1 MRIYLRL
8 SAGVSYVNP
17 PSSSKQHHYK
27 RVTAYTRALAVS
39 NVFAP
44 AMTIASNAS
53 GFYAMMDTVAQWGVD
68 CVKVSRAEVWR
79 RWRFIVFGT

>member
-1 MRIYLRL
+1 MYLRL
-8 SAGVSYVNP
+8 SMGVSYVNP
-17 PSSSKQHHYK
+17 PSSSKQHHDK
-27 RVTAYTRALAVS
+27 RVTAYTRALPVS